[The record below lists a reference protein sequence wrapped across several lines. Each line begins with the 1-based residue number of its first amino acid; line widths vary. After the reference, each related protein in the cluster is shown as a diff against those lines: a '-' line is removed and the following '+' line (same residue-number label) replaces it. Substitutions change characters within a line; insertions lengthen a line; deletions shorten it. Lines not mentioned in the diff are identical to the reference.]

1 MKAQEELAE
10 LAKDLAESLNINDEN
25 LAELRNTISQKQ
37 SRLNAL
43 LSAKE
48 SLNSSIKQYPDLF
61 QKSYWTYIFHQN
73 LQTLQNIESEISR
86 YDQSIAD
93 DKSYL
98 AFLED
103 KLDDVN
109 GVGVD
114 SEGRTLLMQFLSN
127 GFFTA
132 VDILLN
138 NPNIDFNI
146 TDNNGWNALM
156 HACAMPHIRYIERI
170 IDATDNIRYIER
182 IIDAT
187 DNINLGDQAGN
198 TALHLLLKNAGMD
211 SVSSDEIQAK
221 TMLIVDKFLEKGVDL
236 NTQNNDGHTPLTI
249 ACSYNLKYIANQ
261 WLENGLVDINFQDK
275 SGKTTLFWMV
285 MDGNG
290 DMVDWLLAKGADR
303 NITNADGA
311 LPIHVAAESGNVDM
325 SFDYSLIEDYLN
337 YDSFIKDDISIHSDI
352 LDDSLLYPSETAML
366 GDLSIDF
373 SI

>member
-1 MKAQEELAE
+1 MKTQEELAE
-10 LAKDLAESLNINDEN
+10 LAKDLAESVNINDEN

-61 QKSYWTYIFHQN
+61 QTSYWTYIFHQN

-86 YDQSIAD
+86 YDQSIAH

-114 SEGRTLLMQFLSN
+114 SEG
-127 GFFTA
+127 
-132 VDILLN
+132 
-138 NPNIDFNI
+138 
-146 TDNNGWNALM
+146 
-156 HACAMPHIRYIERI
+156 
-170 IDATDNIRYIER
+170 
-182 IIDAT
+182 
-187 DNINLGDQAGN
+187 
-198 TALHLLLKNAGMD
+198 
-211 SVSSDEIQAK
+211 
-221 TMLIVDKFLEKGVDL
+221 
-236 NTQNNDGHTPLTI
+236 
-249 ACSYNLKYIANQ
+249 
-261 WLENGLVDINFQDK
+261 
-275 SGKTTLFWMV
+275 
-285 MDGNG
+285 
-290 DMVDWLLAKGADR
+290 R

-337 YDSFIKDDISIHSDI
+337 YDSFIKDLPSTDISIHSGI
-352 LDDSLLYPSETAML
+352 FDDSLLYPSETAML
-366 GDLSIDF
+366 GDLSIDL